1 MTFISFFNTKTASTE
16 NSLKMRGEWALECV
30 RLVLVICVTAQTA
43 GGNQRNS
50 TDGDGGAGEAPWDHA
65 LEHLLWDV
73 GGAGGRGP
81 PQAQARAAAALAR
94 LWQDDAEALCHLA
107 SAMASVGH
115 TLRADATCR
124 RALRVQPREPCAIF
138 CVLHFALWTCD
149 FDSVDALRA
158 RAVAAVESAVA
169 AGPDAQP
176 AGLGHLEALLV
187 LPECLF
193 ARHLLQQTRFLGA
206 ASTGGIIL
214 RMPGPDAI
222 GLQLLESGTG
232 RVGSRA
238 LVVALLTSTARQ
250 HPHGYA
256 LLAALRGLPVLC

>member
-1 MTFISFFNTKTASTE
+1 
-16 NSLKMRGEWALECV
+16 MRDQAKWALGCV
-30 RLVLVICVTAQTA
+30 RLVLVICLTAQTA
-43 GGNQRNS
+43 GY
-50 TDGDGGAGEAPWDHA
+50 GDGAAGEGEAPWDHA
-65 LEHLLWDV
+65 LEHLLWDEV

-81 PQAQARAAAALAR
+81 PQAQVRAAAALAR
-94 LWQDDAEALCHLA
+94 LWQDDAEALCHVA

-124 RALRVQPREPCAIF
+124 RALRVQPREACAIF

-206 ASTGGIIL
+206 ASKGGIIL
-214 RMPGPDAI
+214 RMPGPDAL
-222 GLQLLESGTG
+222 GLQLLESRTG

-238 LVVALLTSTARQ
+238 LAVALLTSTARQ